1 MSKVSFRTRQID
13 YNRTLPIIRY
23 DSQQYQE
30 LGEGAFVSR
39 GVPTVPSGMERE
51 EENEHHFIEVLQA
64 MQRQKKPE
72 VSIPVPEIIE
82 QNEEYES
89 TYSEDFVVPDT
100 LIHVCTAFLNDDE
113 QIEYDMDAD
122 DERWLSRSGLDL
134 TPANFEYMI
143 EKMERNCGQKKWLTL
158 DDVKHILQEFT
169 MRDIIAVY
177 DYWLEKR
184 LRHPKPLI
192 PVILQEK
199 KDGNT
204 NDAYIAFR
212 RRTERMQTRK
222 NRKNEEYSY
231 ERMLIFQL
239 VNHKGKKIPKRIV
252 EREMYKADLIDIDRQ
267 MFQMRCKAADWDGSL
282 LEEAN
287 VIASRSPRSFTVEY
301 ADKVNEHLMSRKR
314 KSSPRSSSRTPF
326 DRVEVAEPKDKEI
339 ELFPFIRLSGCKYQ
353 KPVNYQVNGD
363 TESGYSLSRVERVH
377 RSIRYRHTGY
387 LRQRFGRGGR
397 RRIDRMLLSP
407 TAVDNHSYLT
417 NSSFPHSQPETRVV
431 QLQHF
436 PSSGISLPLCCN
448 KSTLNAAPLSRVH
461 PSLSP
466 PSTMSFESF
475 LRGLSKDQ
483 LAHCLNSL
491 MSGNCLVPAAD
502 SRSPYRNS
510 IYSSPVHKIS
520 GSDVTPQ
527 QSSAQKNEEG
537 KPREPVEQI
546 VAESNHRNAA
556 GGNNSRYLVTSNGD
570 DNVGGSPQT
579 AIAPVKGR
587 VVPLLLTNGKGSTNS
602 SPKKALINGGGTSPY
617 IDATF
622 TRLTAATTPV
632 RKSNPLATMVKN
644 SNSHHEDS
652 TTAASTDEKSIIQP
666 VVYNV

>member
-587 VVPLLLTNGKGSTNS
+587 VVPLLLTVSNFSVNASVFVCYKPARLYNS
-602 SPKKALINGGGTSPY
+602 QYSVAL
-617 IDATF
+617 
-622 TRLTAATTPV
+622 R
-632 RKSNPLATMVKN
+632 
-644 SNSHHEDS
+644 
-652 TTAASTDEKSIIQP
+652 
-666 VVYNV
+666 